1 MLRVK
6 KTRGINM
13 REIKAIETVYKG
25 YRFRSR
31 LEARWAVFFDACGV
45 KWEYEPEGYDLGNGL
60 CYLPDFLLHNVTVHH
75 GTYRRGCDIYV
86 EVKGVM
92 TDEAAL
98 KIKRFAESGMPEEE
112 CDLSK
117 TPVLVVGNI
126 PDGETIYGILDSLS
140 REAYNDHGEWPNF
153 YNFETV
159 DGDYFA
165 AYPGVDRNGYFEL
178 FGDDSGYLSY
188 MDNDKTLQAYTL
200 ARQARFEFGETPAVR
215 RFR

>member
-1 MLRVK
+1 
-6 KTRGINM
+6 M

-31 LEARWAVFFDACGV
+31 LEARWAVFFDACSV

-92 TDEAAL
+92 TDEDAL

-165 AYPGVDRNGYFEL
+165 AYPGVDRNGYPA
-178 FGDDSGYLSY
+178 LSRR
-188 MDNDKTLQAYTL
+188 DNRTEICPDCGIAEALEAFDLTKPEAMEKVIEIKE
-200 ARQARFEFGETPAVR
+200 AMKKSK
-215 RFR
+215 